1 MSCFKKINKIE
12 LIKFFKS
19 WDILNN
25 KLINRTKKRLIDV
38 ISTTIVKIC
47 ESELDIIYED
57 YLTKNNFTKYDSNM
71 FLRSL
76 DYTRERNSNNM
87 LILDYLYQKLLD
99 KACMILKEETVSEYA
114 SLYFLRELLRGKSHL
129 YETIEITVLINLYR
143 STG

>member
-1 MSCFKKINKIE
+1 M
-12 LIKFFKS
+12 
-19 WDILNN
+19 
-25 KLINRTKKRLIDV
+25 DV

-76 DYTRERNSNNM
+76 DFTRERNSNNI
-87 LILDYLYQKLLD
+87 LIIDYLYQKLLD
-99 KACMILKEETVSEYA
+99 KAFMILKEETVSEYA

-129 YETIEITVLINLYR
+129 YETIEETVFICLYR